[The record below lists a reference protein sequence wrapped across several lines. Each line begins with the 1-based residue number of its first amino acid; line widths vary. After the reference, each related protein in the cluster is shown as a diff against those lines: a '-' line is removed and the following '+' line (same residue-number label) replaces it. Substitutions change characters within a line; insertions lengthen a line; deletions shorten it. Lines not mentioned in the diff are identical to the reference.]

1 MKENIFEK
9 ICSDSSVLLPD
20 NAELNELLE
29 AEIAKE
35 NPDTELID
43 ELISAIAENDN
54 LIIPDI
60 DIENQL
66 FSIKRKAGINRRKG
80 LFKQKKAA
88 IAAVVALIA
97 VGNISTLTVSGE
109 NLFTAAFRKGEQI
122 FIDLKKIKND
132 SQSSKYDFSPPTTDD
147 DPYGIR
153 YFCSVYDEIPPVV
166 PTWIPDNLSYHE
178 VTLSNTD
185 TYSHIVVD
193 FKEYGYEKEVHK
205 GKSFS
210 INYYFFNNRHDL
222 VEYLNH
228 YKENNS
234 EKVLFEDDNC
244 SLTAYTLPQI
254 NVAAHSIFMC
264 RDNVLIQTYSL
275 NLTDEEAFAI
285 LDAIR

>member
-9 ICSDSSVLLPD
+9 ICSDTSVVLPD
-20 NAELNELLE
+20 NSELNDMLE

-54 LIIPDI
+54 LIIPDV
-60 DIENQL
+60 DVESEL
-66 FSIKRKAGINRRKG
+66 FNIKRKAGINHRKG
-80 LFKQKKAA
+80 FFKQKRAA
-88 IAAVVALIA
+88 IAAVIAIIA

-109 NLFTAAFRKGEQI
+109 NLFSAAFRKGKQI
-122 FIDLKKIKND
+122 FIDLTKIKNN
-132 SQSSKYDFSPPTTDD
+132 SESSEYDFSPPTTDD

-153 YFCSVYDEIPPVV
+153 YFCSIYDEIPPVV

-185 TYSHIVVD
+185 TYNHIVVD
-193 FKEYGYEKEVHK
+193 FKEYGSEKEVHK

-210 INYYFFNNRHDL
+210 INYYFFNNRNNL
-222 VEYLNH
+222 EEYLNH
-228 YKENNS
+228 CKENDT
-234 EKVLFEDDNC
+234 EKVLFKDDNC
-244 SLTAYTLPQI
+244 SLTTYTLPQI
-254 NVAAHSIFMC
+254 NVVTHSIFMC
-264 RDNVLIQTYSL
+264 KDNVLIQTYSL
-275 NLTDEEAFAI
+275 NLTDEEAFSI

>member
-1 MKENIFEK
+1 MKENIFNK
-9 ICSDSSVLLPD
+9 ICSDSSILLPD

-54 LIIPDI
+54 LIIPDV
-60 DIENQL
+60 DIESQL

-80 LFKQKKAA
+80 FFKPKKAA
-88 IAAVVALIA
+88 IAAVIALIA
-97 VGNISTLTVSGE
+97 VGNISALTVSGE

-132 SQSSKYDFSPPTTDD
+132 SQSSKYDFSPTVSED

-166 PTWIPDNLSYHE
+166 PTWIPDNLLYHE

-185 TYSHIVVD
+185 TYNHIVVD
-193 FKEYGYEKEVHK
+193 FKESGSEKEANK

-210 INYYFFNNRHDL
+210 INYYFFNNRDDL
-222 VEYLNH
+222 GEYLNH
-228 YKENNS
+228 YKGNNS
-234 EKVLFEDDNC
+234 EKVLFEGDNS

-254 NVAAHSIFMC
+254 NVAVHSIFMC

>member
-9 ICSDSSVLLPD
+9 IYSDTSVMLPD
-20 NAELNELLE
+20 NSELNDMLK

-88 IAAVVALIA
+88 IAAVVALIT

-132 SQSSKYDFSPPTTDD
+132 SQSSEYNFSPTVSED

-153 YFCSVYDEIPPVV
+153 YFCSIYDETPPVV

-193 FKEYGYEKEVHK
+193 FKECGYEKEVYK

-210 INYYFFNNRHDL
+210 INYYFFNNRDDL
-222 VEYLNH
+222 AEYLNH

-244 SLTAYTLPQI
+244 SMTAYTLPQI